1 MHDDLLARFVR
12 TFQQAIREEMA
23 AMRERLGSFE
33 VPLRAGTEL
42 SFDAERGRGRYRF
55 ELAGAGDKLM
65 AGMDC
70 SLRVAGSEHLVSLE
84 SLERATLVLRAS
96 RRVATGDGEA
106 VLVVYPWFLY
116 ERLIARLGE
125 LRCHAHEVERALS
138 LFGKLPHARSRRALA
153 VEHDELNASQLRAV
167 QLCSDSSLAFL
178 WGPPGTGKTHTMAHV
193 VEELLAQGKRLLVL
207 STTHAAVDQA
217 LAQMAARP
225 SIAAAIA
232 RGEVLRLGHT
242 EADTHGAGAR
252 EVLGRLHG
260 EIAAA
265 IDRARARLRA
275 IEALSRRLSEL
286 EARLQQRAAAR
297 QTSLFDQAR
306 TDSDVLRAPE
316 LYELFGRAHATRIA
330 AGPVAFQLA
339 VVSRRASRLR
349 RLRELLLA
357 RIAAANRELASRE
370 LRLVADARAVMTT
383 LTAAYFSPP
392 LEGQR
397 FDVVLVDEA
406 SMAIL
411 PSLFYAACLARDK
424 TLMVGDPRQL
434 PPIVQS
440 SSPFVRQ
447 AMGRSIFEVT
457 VPEPESSELV
467 VMLDTQYRM
476 HPEIGA
482 LVSRLF
488 YSGRLQHGTGTEGRA
503 AIAARAPYPGR
514 ALVVVDTAGSTRC
527 ATRPGSFSRINR
539 ESAALCVRLAADAL
553 AAGIASIAVITPYAD
568 QAREIRKQLDRLGAA
583 AAQVECSTVH
593 RFQGHERD
601 MVIFDT
607 VDAPPLRPGVL
618 LSGRGEDSH
627 AANLINVSLSRARG
641 KLVVVSDVD
650 HFRTLAPE
658 SLVNTLNSAV
668 LGLALGA
675 AAQVDRPRAM
685 D

>member
-1 MHDDLLARFVR
+1 MHDALLARFVR

-33 VPLRAGTEL
+33 VPLRAGSTLGVDSDGGRDGER
-42 SFDAERGRGRYRF
+42 DGERGGYRF
-55 ELAGAGDKLM
+55 ELAGPADKLM
-65 AGMDC
+65 VGMDC
-70 SLRVAGSEHLVSLE
+70 SLRIAGAEHLVSID
-84 SLERATLVLRAS
+84 SLERASLVLRAS
-96 RRVATGDGEA
+96 RRIAIGAGDA

-116 ERLIARLGE
+116 ERLAARLGE
-125 LRCHAHEVERALS
+125 LHGDRHQVERALT
-138 LFGKLPHARSRRALA
+138 LFGKLPHARTRSQLVLDHPELNESQRRA
-153 VEHDELNASQLRAV
+153 VE
-167 QLCSDSSLAFL
+167 LCSDSSLAFL
-178 WGPPGTGKTHTMAHV
+178 WGPPGTGKTLTMAHV

-225 SIAAAIA
+225 SIAAAIE
-232 RGEVLRLGHT
+232 RGELLRLGHT

-260 EIAAA
+260 GFASI
-265 IDRARARLRA
+265 IGRARSRLRA
-275 IEALSRRLSEL
+275 LEAPMRRMHEL
-286 EARLQQRAAAR
+286 EARLREGPDGG
-297 QTSLFDQAR
+297 QTSLFDR
-306 TDSDVLRAPE
+306 GGDDGLRAPE
-316 LYELFGRAHATRIA
+316 LFELFGRAHATRIA
-330 AGPVAFQLA
+330 ARPRPLQA
-339 VVSRRASRLR
+339 VLLSRRATRFR
-349 RLRELLLA
+349 RLHALLLA
-357 RIAAANRELASRE
+357 RIASANRELASRE
-370 LRLVADARAVMTT
+370 ARLVTDARAVLTT

-392 LEGQR
+392 LDGQR

-406 SMAIL
+406 SMAVL
-411 PSLFYAACLARDK
+411 PSLFYAACLAREK

-457 VPEPESSELV
+457 VPEPETSDVV

-476 HPEIGA
+476 HPEIGD

-488 YSGRLQHGTGTEGRA
+488 YSSRLRHGAGTEARG

-514 ALVVVDTAGSTRC
+514 ALVVVDTGGRTRC
-527 ATRPGSFSRINR
+527 ATRPGSFSRIN
-539 ESAALCVRLAADAL
+539 EDSAALCARLAADAL
-553 AAGIASIAVITPYAD
+553 AAGITSIAVITPYAD
-568 QAREIRKQLDRLGAA
+568 QAREIKKQLDRLGGAV
-583 AAQVECSTVH
+583 AQVECSTVH

-641 KLVVVSDVD
+641 KLIVVSDVD
-650 HFRTLAPE
+650 HFRALAPQ
-658 SLVNTLNSAV
+658 SLVNSLNAS
-668 LGLALGA
+668 GTRALPP
-675 AAQVDRPRAM
+675 PRSPG
-685 D
+685 